1 MCKDGVKSIDFDLV
15 ADLYDAYVQT
25 NIDASF
31 YASLCEGHDAIL
43 ELMCGTGRVSLP
55 LLHMGHCMTCVDYST
70 RMLDVFRTKLS
81 GNECVR
87 LIEQDIA
94 HLNLQDR
101 FDLAFIPFHS
111 IAEITHAPTR
121 AAAIARIYDHLLP
134 GGVFFLSLYNPAYRV
149 RMADGAEYALGNFPM
164 PDGCTLRVLFRNEYN
179 GPEGIIRGEQVYE
192 IRDENGALVETRR
205 LAICFGVIEKEEILC
220 AAQSAGF
227 LLKEMYGDYDRK
239 PYTPDSPFMHFLF
252 ERPVDS

>member
-1 MCKDGVKSIDFDLV
+1 MCKDGGKSIDFDLV

-25 NIDASF
+25 DIDAGF
-31 YASLCEGHDAIL
+31 YASLCEGHNAIL

-55 LLHMGHCMTCVDYST
+55 LLHRGCRMTCVDYSA
-70 RMLDVFRTKLS
+70 RMLDVFRSKLS

-94 HLNLQDR
+94 RLTLNER

-134 GGVFFLSLYNPAYRV
+134 GGVFFLSLYNPAYRI
-149 RMADGAEYALGNFPM
+149 RMADGAEHMLGSFPM
-164 PDGCTLRVLFRNEYN
+164 PEGRTLKVLYRNEYN
-179 GPEGIIRGEQVYE
+179 RAEGIIQGEQVYE
-192 IRDENGALVETRR
+192 IRDENGEIETRR

-227 LLKEMYGDYDRK
+227 QLKELYGDYDRN
-239 PYTPDSPFMHFLF
+239 PYTQQSPFMHFLF
-252 ERPVDS
+252 ERPENA